1 MAASKFYIMN
11 EKSVRW
17 SLNNLDSGIFT
28 EPSGFGIEYSSKYLK
43 VGDTW
48 VSNSIDLKQPTPSG
62 RMVFTKNPYEAF
74 QAFMN
79 FLNRASQ
86 LVLIYQPAGLETEYF
101 AEIDVVSIQKGG
113 FNINGK
119 QFEVP
124 VKFICKSLFHTSEKF
139 EYQIQKAEREI
150 RWDFTWETK
159 FNDASVVYFV
169 FNNDGHV
176 EAPFILSFIGYCLNP
191 EMTVVHNGA
200 EIHKVKFNLEMQK
213 NDRLTLSSFDDDL
226 YIEVNGVNRM
236 DCLDITNENF
246 FKLPKG
252 TSEVYFGSEAGRM
265 NDITMSLEKYYKGV

>member
-1 MAASKFYIMN
+1 MAASKFFIMN
-11 EKSVRW
+11 EKAVSL
-17 SLNNLDSGIFT
+17 SLNAPDSGIFT
-28 EPSGFGIEYSSKYLK
+28 EPSGFGIAYDANYLK

-48 VSNSIDLKQPTPSG
+48 VSNSKDLKQPTPSG
-62 RMVFTKNPYEAF
+62 KMVFVKNSYEEF
-74 QAFMN
+74 QNFVN

-86 LVLIYQPAGLETEYF
+86 LVLIYQPAGVDTEYF
-101 AEIDVVSIQKGG
+101 AEIDVVSIQKDGY
-113 FNINGK
+113 NIKKK

-124 VKFICKSLFHTSEKF
+124 VKFICKSLFYTEEKF

-150 RWDFTWETK
+150 RWDFRWDTK
-159 FNDASVVYFV
+159 FNDASYVYFV

-191 EMTVVHNGA
+191 VMTVVKDGV
-200 EIHKVKFNLEMQK
+200 EIHKVQFNLEMQK
-213 NDRLTLSSFDDDL
+213 NDRLTLSSFDNDL

-252 TSEVYFGSEAGRM
+252 TSEVYFSCEAGRM